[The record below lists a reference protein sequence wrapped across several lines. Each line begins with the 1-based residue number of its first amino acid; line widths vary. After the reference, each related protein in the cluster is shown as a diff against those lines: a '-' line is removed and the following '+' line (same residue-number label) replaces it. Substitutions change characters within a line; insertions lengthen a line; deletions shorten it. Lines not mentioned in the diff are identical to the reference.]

1 MERYLGKY
9 SAYLYA
15 TLRIIAGVMF
25 ALHGTQKVLGWPA
38 SPQRPPVGSI
48 YWIGGAIEIVTGL
61 LIAIG
66 LFTGYAAFIAAGQM
80 AVAYFMAHHSGDKIL
95 PLLNGGEPAVLYCFV
110 FLYIASR
117 GTVICGVETAVGRP
131 GVRSPAR

>member
-9 SAYLYA
+9 SPWLYA

-25 ALHGTQKVLGWPA
+25 ALHGSQKVLGWPA
-38 SPQRPPVGSI
+38 GQGPRPPVGSFF
-48 YWIGGAIEIVTGL
+48 WIGGLIELIAGL

-66 LFTGYAAFIAAGQM
+66 LFTSYAAFVASGEM
-80 AVAYFMAHHSGDKIL
+80 AVAYFIAHHSMEKIL
-95 PLLNGGEPAVLYCFV
+95 PILNQGELAVLYCFV

-117 GTVICGVETAVGRP
+117 GTVACGVETAMN
-131 GVRSPAR
+131 RSGARAYT